1 MTTKLTVTQSGD
13 RDLIVIRVFDAP
25 RDLVFQ
31 AMSQPALVR
40 RWMLGPPG
48 WTMPVC
54 EIDLRPGGKFRYV
67 WRKENG
73 VEMGMG
79 GVYLEVQAP
88 ERTVHEEVFDE
99 DWTGGPAR
107 ITTLL
112 AEVGGV
118 TTMTMTIQYASPE
131 GRARA
136 LATPMLD
143 GMESGYVM
151 LDGLLAEMA
160 QPA

>member
-1 MTTKLTVTQSGD
+1 MTKLTVIQSGD
-13 RDLIVIRVFDAP
+13 RDLIVTRVFNAP
-25 RDLVFQ
+25 RELVFK
-31 AMSQPALVR
+31 ALAEPALVQ

-67 WRKENG
+67 WRNTAG
-73 VEMGMG
+73 VDMGMG
-79 GVYLEVQAP
+79 GTYLEVEAP
-88 ERTVHEEVFDE
+88 ARTVHEEIFDE
-99 DWTGGPAR
+99 DWTGGRTR

-112 AEVGGV
+112 AEVGGI
-118 TTMTMTIQYASPE
+118 TTMTMTIEYASPE
-131 GRARA
+131 GRAQA

-143 GMESGYVM
+143 GMEAGYSL
-151 LDGLLAEMA
+151 LDTLLQDMA

>member
-1 MTTKLTVTQSGD
+1 MTKLTVVQSGD
-13 RDLIVIRVFDAP
+13 RDLIVTRVFNAP
-25 RDLVFQ
+25 RDLVFR
-31 AMSQPALVR
+31 ALAEPALVQ

-67 WRKENG
+67 WRNTEG
-73 VEMGMG
+73 VDMGMG
-79 GVYLEVQAP
+79 GVYLEVEAP
-88 ERTVHEEVFDE
+88 TRTVHEEVFDE
-99 DWTGGPAR
+99 DWTGGRTR

-112 AEVGGV
+112 AEVGGI
-118 TTMTMTIQYASPE
+118 TTMTMTIEYASPE
-131 GRARA
+131 ARAGA

-143 GMESGYVM
+143 GMEAGYSN
-151 LDGLLAEMA
+151 LDTLLEEMA

>member
-1 MTTKLTVTQSGD
+1 MTKLTVVQSGD
-13 RDLIVIRVFDAP
+13 RDLIVTRVFNAP
-25 RDLVFQ
+25 RDLVFR
-31 AMSQPALVR
+31 ALAEPALVQ

-67 WRKENG
+67 WRKEDG

-79 GVYLEVQAP
+79 GVYLEVEAP
-88 ERTVHEEVFDE
+88 GRTVHEEIFDE
-99 DWTGGPAR
+99 DWTGGRTR

-112 AEVGGV
+112 AEVGGI
-118 TTMTMTIQYASPE
+118 TTMTMTIEYASPE
-131 GRARA
+131 GRAGA

-143 GMESGYVM
+143 GMEAGYGN
-151 LDGLLAEMA
+151 LDTLLEEMA
-160 QPA
+160 QLA

>member
-1 MTTKLTVTQSGD
+1 MSKLTVVQSGD
-13 RDLIVIRVFDAP
+13 RDLIVTRTFNAP

-31 AMSQPALVR
+31 AFGEPALVQ

-67 WRKENG
+67 WRNTEG

-79 GVYLEVQAP
+79 GAYLEIDAP
-88 ERTVHEEVFDE
+88 QRTVHEELFDE
-99 DWTGGPAR
+99 DWTGGR
-107 ITTLL
+107 TVVTTILTE
-112 AEVGGV
+112 ASGV
-118 TTMTMTIQYASPE
+118 TTMTMTIAYSSPE
-131 GRARA
+131 GRAQA

-143 GMESGYVM
+143 GMEAAYSSLEV
-151 LDGLLAEMA
+151 LLQESV

>member
-1 MTTKLTVTQSGD
+1 MSKLTVVQSGD
-13 RDLIVIRVFDAP
+13 RDLIVTRVFNAP

-31 AMSQPALVR
+31 ALAQPALVQ

-67 WRKENG
+67 WRNTEG
-73 VEMGMG
+73 VDMGMG
-79 GVYLEVQAP
+79 GVYLEVEAP
-88 ERTVHEEVFDE
+88 GRTVHEEIFDE
-99 DWTGGPAR
+99 DWTGGRTR

-118 TTMTMTIQYASPE
+118 TTMTMTIEYASPE
-131 GRARA
+131 GRAQA

-143 GMESGYVM
+143 GMEAGYSS
-151 LDGLLAEMA
+151 LDTLLEEMA
-160 QPA
+160 QLA

>member
-1 MTTKLTVTQSGD
+1 MTKLIVTQSGD
-13 RDLIVIRVFDAP
+13 RDLIVTRVFNAP
-25 RDLVFQ
+25 RALVFK
-31 AMSQPALVR
+31 ALAEPALVQ

-67 WRKENG
+67 WRNTAG
-73 VEMGMG
+73 VDMGMG
-79 GVYLEVQAP
+79 GTYLEVEPPA
-88 ERTVHEEVFDE
+88 RTVHEEIFEE
-99 DWTGGPAR
+99 DWTGGRTR

-112 AEVGGV
+112 AEVGGI
-118 TTMTMTIQYASPE
+118 TTMTMTIEYASPE
-131 GRARA
+131 GRAQA

-143 GMESGYVM
+143 GMESGYST
-151 LDGLLAEMA
+151 LDTLLEAMS